1 MSVAQAVLAAVRINI
16 LILAVASAYNIRLFA
31 VKNFGRFLVHIWTGI
46 RILEPYKGPGLFGSI
61 DMTIHMLQ
69 CQQVIVFGEA
79 ATWPFSSYISSLVRV
94 ATCLSKED
102 QILNTRNSNTA
113 KP

>member
-46 RILEPYKGPGLFGSI
+46 RILEPYKGPGLFWFNWYDHPYAAVS
-61 DMTIHMLQ
+61 TSHCFWWSCHVTVLQ
-69 CQQVIVFGEA
+69 LYILTG
-79 ATWPFSSYISSLVRV
+79 PSSHLP
-94 ATCLSKED
+94 
-102 QILNTRNSNTA
+102 Q
-113 KP
+113 